1 MTVDLSFCV
10 RAVSLPQGPRP
21 DGELDLVA
29 RSTTP
34 NTPFGKSEIQN
45 FCIFLKR
52 IITPYTPFGK
62 RKTQKIH
69 PARWIQWPGLQHP
82 NTPLGHFFQI
92 LTLNTPFGKRNSAK
106 VANINTQFY
115 NSITQTQHFRETYTT
130 MNLHI
135 SAHVFRSLQYQLHIF
150 TKIFV
155 LLISKHV
162 FNIIFNTKNI
172 FLKTIRP
179 FIAEIK

>member
-45 FCIFLKR
+45 FCIFFKKNYN
-52 IITPYTPFGK
+52 TK
-62 RKTQKIH
+62 RKTQRIA
-69 PARWIQWPGLQHP
+69 PARWIQWPGLQQP
-82 NTPLGHFFQI
+82 STPFWHFFWT
-92 LTLNTPFGKRNSAK
+92 LTFNTPFGIRNSAK
-106 VANINTQFY
+106 LANINTQFY

-172 FLKTIRP
+172 YLKTIRP